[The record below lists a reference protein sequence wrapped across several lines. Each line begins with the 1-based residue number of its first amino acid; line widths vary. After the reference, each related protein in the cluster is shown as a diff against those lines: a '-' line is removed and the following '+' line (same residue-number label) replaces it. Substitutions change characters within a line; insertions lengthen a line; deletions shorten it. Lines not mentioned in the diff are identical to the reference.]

1 MISKKSLESMAQY
14 KKSEWFK
21 IITIQNSKVK
31 SSLFMKIKLMLK
43 MSLNKSNQVKTNR
56 YKKCNSALSIDT
68 ILIKYWQKINKTD
81 KKEKENSEEDQNQE
95 IMREEDLDQEKK
107 TKKEIDKEEKNTKST
122 INMIVMIMIEEE
134 IDDF

>member
-1 MISKKSLESMAQY
+1 
-14 KKSEWFK
+14 
-21 IITIQNSKVK
+21 
-31 SSLFMKIKLMLK
+31 MKIKSMSK
-43 MSLNKSNQVKTNR
+43 MFLNKSNQVKTNR
-56 YKKCNSALSIDT
+56 YKKCKSALLIST

-95 IMREEDLDQEKK
+95 TMREGDLDQEKK
-107 TKKEIDKEEKNTKST
+107 TEKEIDKEEKNTKST